1 MKSFRVAYSLVRC
14 RSATIA
20 LNLVRRG
27 IEDTFHIG
35 SPLDDRR
42 EHATRR
48 RKSVQITGLKRQ

>member
-1 MKSFRVAYSLVRC
+1 
-14 RSATIA
+14 

-42 EHATRR
+42 ERDPAAEIGPNNR
-48 RKSVQITGLKRQ
+48 S